1 MTDKS
6 KSGSADSEE
15 GVNLKSSFSHRI
27 SRQEIQNRY
36 GDLIDSLP
44 IIIYIV
50 QPRPPYSPIY
60 VSKGIEMLGYT
71 QEDWHNMP
79 DLWVSIIHED
89 DRERVLSET
98 GRAIREGRDS
108 DYEYRIHARDGSV
121 YWFHDKGHFV
131 RDEHGEPI
139 SWEGFLLDITAR
151 KKSETDENKP
161 YYESNR
167 NSIQNKNKSILLV
180 EDEEIIR
187 EMMREIFLT
196 AGYDVTTAES
206 GIEALNICETS
217 GKTFDLLI
225 TDFNMPQ
232 MNGRELAE
240 KIKASCE
247 TIKVL
252 FISGYTDDEEFLQN
266 LSSGDKHFIAKP
278 FSPQI
283 LTTRIGE
290 ILDED

>member
-6 KSGSADSEE
+6 KSGSADAEE

-27 SRQEIQNRY
+27 SREEIQNRY

-50 QPRPPYSPIY
+50 EPRPPYSPIY

-71 QEDWHNMP
+71 QEDWHDTP
-79 DLWVSIIHED
+79 DFWINAIHED

-98 GRAIREGRDS
+98 GRAIKEQRDS
-108 DYEYRIHARDGSV
+108 DYEYRLYKRDGSIIWV
-121 YWFHDKGHFV
+121 HDKGHFV
-131 RDEHGEPI
+131 RDENGEPI

-151 KKSETDENKP
+151 RAEMDASEPDAQSNK
-161 YYESNR
+161 NF
-167 NSIQNKNKSILLV
+167 IQNKSKSILLV
-180 EDEEIIR
+180 EDEQIIR
-187 EMMREIFLT
+187 EMMREILLT
-196 AGYDVTTAES
+196 AGYDVTPAAN
-206 GIEALNICETS
+206 GIEALNICES
-217 GKTFDLLI
+217 GEKTFDLLV

-240 KIKASCE
+240 KIRASCE
-247 TIKVL
+247 AIKVL
-252 FISGYTDDEEFLQN
+252 IISGYTDDDEFLQN

-278 FSPQI
+278 FSPET

>member
-6 KSGSADSEE
+6 KSGSADSEK

-27 SRQEIQNRY
+27 SRNEIQNRY

-50 QPRPPYSPIY
+50 EPSPPYSPIY
-60 VSKGIEMLGYT
+60 ISKGIEMLGYA
-71 QEDWHNMP
+71 QEDWHNTP
-79 DLWVSIIHED
+79 DMWVSIIHED
-89 DRERVLSET
+89 DRERVLTDT

-131 RDEHGEPI
+131 RDEKGEPV

-151 KKSETDENKP
+151 KRSETDENKP
-161 YYESNR
+161 DYEPNE

-187 EMMREIFLT
+187 EMMREILLT
-196 AGYDVTTAES
+196 AGYSVTTAEN
-206 GIEALNICETS
+206 GIEALNICETG
-217 GKTFDLLI
+217 GKTFDLLV

-247 TIKVL
+247 TVKVL
-252 FISGYTDDEEFLQN
+252 FISGYTDDDDFLQN

-278 FSPQI
+278 FSPETV
-283 LTTRIGE
+283 TTRIAE
-290 ILDED
+290 ILGED